1 MLCIQHIWRWI
12 DRNFLP
18 SIQQISRSLLLMTCI
33 RCCGKLTLINP
44 MSSLWKWVGVELMV
58 QMINQ
63 CKLKFLYNR
72 TALPLLSSTQP
83 LQLKLDQ
90 LGCMSVPIRTLLS
103 CILDDTSNKKLVN
116 PGQTCKEA
124 FKHFDI
130 WNLYVWLGSISD
142 INCKMLFKT
151 KYQTT
156 FWLQMMFIAATSFYT
171 WSVIFKQCSEN
182 WLKITCLKIQ
192 KTTKT
197 KLFSG
202 CLFHTNILS
211 SLSFP
216 NSKYFYVL

>member
-1 MLCIQHIWRWI
+1 MFCNKYFPIFTHLRSFPILNMFLKVTNLLHSFFTRILRYQRPRLGIWQKI
-12 DRNFLP
+12 
-18 SIQQISRSLLLMTCI
+18 
-33 RCCGKLTLINP
+33 
-44 MSSLWKWVGVELMV
+44 
-58 QMINQ
+58 
-63 CKLKFLYNR
+63 
-72 TALPLLSSTQP
+72 
-83 LQLKLDQ
+83 
-90 LGCMSVPIRTLLS
+90 
-103 CILDDTSNKKLVN
+103 VN

-142 INCKMLFKT
+142 INCKMPFKT

-182 WLKITCLKIQ
+182 WLKITWLKIQ